1 MRARP
6 PLEGLATE
14 RTALA
19 WTRTALAAVALGG
32 LFAHAGAT
40 ASGVRAVAAW
50 LAAGCALALGA
61 GAWLYGHALY
71 EHTRTRLHAGLPVVK
86 PGDLRWVSR
95 AVVALAL
102 GALMVAFA

>member
-1 MRARP
+1 MRQRP

-32 LFAHAGAT
+32 LFAHAGASAT
-40 ASGVRAVAAW
+40 GVRAVAGW
-50 LAAGCALALGA
+50 LAASCAFALGA

-71 EHTRTRLHAGLPVVK
+71 EQTRARLAAGLPVVR

-102 GALMVAFA
+102 GAVVVAVA